1 MLVFVPPWVAH
12 RTGKS
17 RKTPIY
23 SLHVH
28 PGGQRLATAGLVNIK
43 IWNMDPIRSQAAE
56 ISDTT
61 PKLLSTFSIHDGA
74 ILCVRWSPDGEY
86 LASGSE
92 DAKVVVWKLDGSK
105 LRNMGFGDSGAAKN
119 VESYR
124 VVKILPGHESDVAD
138 LAWSSDR
145 AYLAS
150 CGFDRKIVIWDGSSF
165 EQVKRID
172 CHAGFVKGVTWDPAG
187 KYLATQA
194 SKPRLSPKPSQTYVH
209 SKEADTITSFWAVFE
224 RIVLPLLAPNTR
236 AQSDDRSIKVFRTS
250 DWEVE
255 TSITEPLASGASSSF
270 FTRLSWGPDGS
281 AIVATNGESGSVCVA
296 PLIQRQEWKSDAFLV
311 GHKAAVEVA
320 SFNPKL
326 FRVGNL
332 EQLTGSAVSICA
344 TGSQDNGIAIWSTA
358 YPRALVN
365 ISELVEHSILDLSWT
380 PDGYGL
386 LGCSYDGMV
395 VYVSFD
401 AQELGE
407 TLAEQEIDKALSRF
421 GKRGTRHANLVPES
435 PMQLDLETQAKS
447 ASGSRIAA
455 LMGVDD
461 AAFARAA
468 TAHAAG
474 STPAAAAAS
483 AVAAAADRT
492 NGVGH
497 AEMQGV
503 EKTSLQSALAAA
515 AASQTPAP
523 TPAATQTVSVTKD
536 GKKRIKPVFIQ
547 STDDGAG
554 NPFASPSVA
563 SAPTPATAAAF
574 VQGTG
579 ASNGTPAGASATPI
593 PAGGI
598 PAFSIYAAGAESSGG
613 QASTGAEV
621 QPAAPASTLPPTKY
635 VLPLVN
641 TFEALPMLGVPEVR
655 DVVHVE
661 IAEPGTGARVG
672 LECRNEKSA
681 SRLCLTRDQEQL
693 WMLQLRSPV
702 LLSTITPIFVAV
714 ACADA
719 SLHLFS
725 FSGRRLLPSLTLA
738 SATSFLSGRDS
749 SLLCID
755 GTGQMFV
762 WNVAEQRQILGNV
775 SVAPI
780 LQTDDGVEDVD
791 VTITRVVFKPDGV
804 PILTTSKDRSFT
816 FHADMRVWVE
826 LANTG
831 IRTSGFGTVPGRPGQ
846 QRRFP
851 TTEML
856 EDMLVSAVAA
866 ASPHEYRHWLR
877 QYAHKLVEEN
887 AVTKAKEL
895 CDELTGTGI
904 GPAGKSAPWVPQ
916 VLGLPK
922 RELFKELLPVLAQ
935 NRLFQRIL
943 TAAQAAPDQPAPMD
957 L

>member
-61 PKLLSTFSIHDGA
+61 PKLLSTFSIHD
-74 ILCVRWSPDGEY
+74 EY

-455 LMGVDD
+455 LMG
-461 AAFARAA
+461 
-468 TAHAAG
+468 
-474 STPAAAAAS
+474 
-483 AVAAAADRT
+483 
-492 NGVGH
+492 
-497 AEMQGV
+497 
-503 EKTSLQSALAAA
+503 
-515 AASQTPAP
+515 
-523 TPAATQTVSVTKD
+523 TVSVTKD

-547 STDDGAG
+547 
-554 NPFASPSVA
+554 
-563 SAPTPATAAAF
+563 
-574 VQGTG
+574 
-579 ASNGTPAGASATPI
+579 SNGTPAGASATPI

-613 QASTGAEV
+613 QASTGAE
-621 QPAAPASTLPPTKY
+621 TKY

-725 FSGRRLLPSLTLA
+725 FSGRR
-738 SATSFLSGRDS
+738 
-749 SLLCID
+749 
-755 GTGQMFV
+755 
-762 WNVAEQRQILGNV
+762 NVAEQRQILGNV

-904 GPAGKSAPWVPQ
+904 GPAGKSAPW
-916 VLGLPK
+916 GLPK